1 MQGRLSSHCR
11 HHAPPM
17 QRIEIRTFRQILERN
32 HELACFCPGCRRW
45 ATCNLAELVANG
57 LGDYDPRNCRPK
69 CRKCGSVSEWQLRP
83 SLPSFDGFGRNGM
96 HWLIA
101 HEHDYDSVE
110 LE

>member
-57 LGDYDPRNCRPK
+57 LGDYDPEEIADRSAGNAVQ
-69 CRKCGSVSEWQLRP
+69 SVSGSYVRRCLA
-83 SLPSFDGFGRNGM
+83 LTALAGTGCTG
-96 HWLIA
+96 
-101 HEHDYDSVE
+101 
-110 LE
+110 